1 MKKQISHIVRLLA
14 MMVVIVAAT
23 YSTRAADTNN
33 VPAADTSVTAPSTGS
48 ASTSPVNASPDA
60 DPWQFN
66 ASPYMW
72 FLQVNGKV
80 KVLGHSADVSVPFD
94 EIFNHLKGPPL
105 MLNLEVRKNKFGFY
119 TAPLYAKLSSDA
131 SEHAGPLTL
140 NGNDTIDIWI
150 VESGAFYQIGS
161 WGEERPLTLDMLGGV
176 RYWNLDN
183 DLTLNDPAHIINF
196 NHSSTLGLWDP
207 FFGLRLQ
214 KHLTEKLSVSLTG
227 EYGGFAIST
236 STPNDSWEAVGTL
249 SYDFTK
255 RFTFLAGY
263 RALGLNTYNQSGK
276 VGGEG
281 MRANLILQGA
291 VVGFQF
297 RF

>member
-1 MKKQISHIVRLLA
+1 MNKQIKHVIRLLVI
-14 MMVVIVAAT
+14 VVILAT
-23 YSTRAADTNN
+23 ATLSTRAADTNN
-33 VPAADTSVTAPSTGS
+33 VPAADASATAPPTGLS
-48 ASTSPVNASPDA
+48 STSPANAAPDV

-72 FLQVNGKV
+72 FLQVNGHV
-80 KVLGHSADVSVPFD
+80 KVLSHSANVSVPFD

-105 MLNLEVRKNKFGFY
+105 MLNLELRKKKFGFY

-150 VESGAFYQIGS
+150 VESGAFYQLGS
-161 WGEERPLTLDMLGGV
+161 WGEERPLTLDVLGGV

-183 DLTLNDPAHIINF
+183 NLALNDPAHIINF

-207 FFGLRLQ
+207 FVGLRLQ

-227 EYGGFAIST
+227 EYGGFDIST
-236 STPNDSWEAVGTL
+236 STPNDSWEAVGEL
-249 SYDFTK
+249 GYAFTRK
-255 RFTFLAGY
+255 FTFLAGY
-263 RALGLNTYNQSGK
+263 RAMGLNTYNQSGK

-291 VVGFQF
+291 VVGFQY